1 MTEEDFV
8 INNYAFQT
16 VAISGTQGSVIISG
30 LNDFNALSGSQ
41 TQAFPANPYPE
52 AFVDSNGATT
62 VYGALGMP
70 YGQHSTGGAIN
81 NLGQAVGSS
90 GHYAQ
95 TARGYLYAGGSFTRI
110 TGPQDRYRTSAYGIN
125 DRGQVVGNMSPN
137 VLIPGS
143 SGGTKAFVWKNGT
156 VTQTFSYPGASSTTA
171 TGIND
176 AGGIVG
182 VYSLPAAND
191 SYHSHGFLDTNG
203 HFTAIDVPGAQ
214 STQPE
219 AINNRGDIVGT
230 YYDGAHYHG
239 FLDHAGQMAFINAP
253 GATDTWLNAD
263 NDFGQVA
270 GYYRDTSGAT
280 RDFVA
285 TPGNGKNLPRLAE
298 MAPLPAIVS
307 QLTGASTGHAYFDPS
322 QPVTLVAVAHS

>member
-1 MTEEDFV
+1 MSHLNMTEEDFV

-30 LNDFNALSGSQ
+30 LNDFSALSGSQ
-41 TQAFPANPYPE
+41 TKVFPANPYPE
-52 AFVDSNGATT
+52 AFVDKNGVTT

-110 TGPQDRYRTSAYGIN
+110 TGPQDGYRTSAYGIN
-125 DRGQVVGNMSPN
+125 DRGQVVGNMSPSGS
-137 VLIPGS
+137 IPNINF
-143 SGGTKAFVWKNGT
+143 GGTTAFVWKNGS
-156 VTQTFSYPGASSTTA
+156 VAQAFSYPGARSTTA

-176 AGGIVG
+176 AGEIVG
-182 VYSLPAAND
+182 FYSLPAPND
-191 SYHSHGFLDTNG
+191 PYHSHGFIDTNG
-203 HFTAIDVPGAQ
+203 HFTSIDVPGAQ

-230 YYDGAHYHG
+230 YYDGAHYH
-239 FLDHAGQMAFINAP
+239 
-253 GATDTWLNAD
+253 
-263 NDFGQVA
+263 
-270 GYYRDTSGAT
+270 
-280 RDFVA
+280 
-285 TPGNGKNLPRLAE
+285 
-298 MAPLPAIVS
+298 
-307 QLTGASTGHAYFDPS
+307 
-322 QPVTLVAVAHS
+322 